1 MRDTMFRLVSI
12 AYKTLFKNFPI
23 IITFALPLLI
33 LSALNIYFRTSLEVS
48 NATIYF
54 VYLSL
59 IFIPLINAATDISI
73 YRKLFQFNIIN
84 PLSSLQAYIRYLIGQ
99 IGIGLI
105 GTAPI
110 FLINYIFIKLG
121 LHPLAALCLAIVAN
135 LFIGFVFM
143 ARFYVVLPLIIQN
156 KTPSL
161 KEFLLYTKH
170 PYLQWVCVATLIY
183 LPYVAIHYFTL
194 DCPYINMILTT
205 IATYIFICFNV
216 TYVNNNRLSRI
227 TYKPAIVTP
236 VNKPVITPT
245 LEKKTE
251 NKIKKS
257 PKKATKSSP
266 KKTSSKKETSSKVAG
281 KKTTKKPAP
290 KLKPALA

>member
-1 MRDTMFRLVSI
+1 MFKLI
-12 AYKTLFKNFPI
+12 TTAYKTLVKNFPI
-23 IITFALPLLI
+23 IIIFALPLLV
-33 LSALNIYFRTSLEVS
+33 LSALNIYFRTSLKVS
-48 NATIYF
+48 NAIIYF
-54 VYLSL
+54 AYLSM

-84 PLSSLQAYIRYLIGQ
+84 PLSSLQAYIRYLLSQ

-121 LHPLAALCLAIVAN
+121 IHPLQALCLAVIAN

-143 ARFYVVLPLIIQN
+143 ARFYIVLPLIIQN

-161 KEFLLYTKH
+161 KEFLLYTKR

-183 LPYVAIHYFTL
+183 LPYVAIHYLTL
-194 DCPYINMILTT
+194 NCPYTNMVMTT
-205 IATYIFICFNV
+205 IATYVFICFNV
-216 TYVNNNRLSRI
+216 AYINNNRLSRI
-227 TYKPAIVTP
+227 TYKPETTIPVSEPTTTP
-236 VNKPVITPT
+236 KP
-245 LEKKTE
+245 EKKLE
-251 NKIKKS
+251 NKAKKA
-257 PKKATKSSP
+257 PKKAIKASP
-266 KKTSSKKETSSKVAG
+266 KKTPGKKEAPTKAAG
-281 KKTTKKPAP
+281 KKVTKKTAP